1 MWNMRSGKCSIYSV
15 RRGAEKKI
23 EKTRKNFEK
32 RLDKAGMEC
41 YNDEA
46 DPRERRESEAKAG
59 KRLDLEN

>member
-1 MWNMRSGKCSIYSV
+1 MII
-15 RRGAEKKI
+15 AAKKFW
-23 EKTRKNFEK
+23 KNIEK

-59 KRLDLEN
+59 KRLDLENWTKVSELRGREAE

>member
-1 MWNMRSGKCSIYSV
+1 MWDVQNGKYSIYSV
-15 RRGAEKKI
+15 WRAGEKKI

-32 RLDKAGMEC
+32 RLDKVRTEC

-59 KRLDLEN
+59 RRLDLEN